1 MTKLEQLPEYTE
13 SVLHGLTAGASLK
26 HRILQSAAQNDA
38 HRTKKARFYPVP
50 VLCAMIV
57 ILLVFSAAVN
67 GLLPVSVS
75 NDQMTIFAA
84 GSNQTVSPEAI
95 RSFDTILNEKDSD
108 IITRIEMD
116 DGTVFDDHEFCA
128 GLFSILK
135 EKAVL
140 SDDQVLPESRVITIV
155 LKDGTSVQV
164 EAYAPWITDG
174 HHFWECRDFFDQ
186 LTR

>member
-26 HRILQSAAQNDA
+26 HRILQSAAQSDA
-38 HRTKKARFYPVP
+38 RGTKKAQFSPVP
-50 VLCAMIV
+50 VLCAFII
-57 ILLVFSAAVN
+57 ILLVFSVAVN
-67 GLLPVSVS
+67 GLMPVSVS
-75 NDQMTIFAA
+75 NDQMTVFAA

-108 IITRIEMD
+108 IIARIVMD
-116 DGTVFDDHEFCA
+116 DGTVFDDREFCD
-128 GLFSILK
+128 GLFSVLK
-135 EKAVL
+135 EKSVL
-140 SDDQVLPESRVITIV
+140 SDNQVLPESRVITIV

-174 HHFWECRDFFDQ
+174 HHFWECQAFFDK